1 MESNLIQQLN
11 SFGFTQNES
20 KAYITLIKQFP
31 ATGYEISQR
40 SGVPRSAIYDIMHR
54 LELNGIVSP
63 EGGKPVRYNPI
74 PPDQLAIKLSSQFE
88 HNIHELRTLFEEY
101 NTNSIQEN
109 TWNIKGYQ
117 AMIDQARSLID
128 NSKESILCSIWNREY
143 HEIESQLKKAVG
155 RGIKTVCFS
164 FTKIDNPVSTLFSY
178 GLSEDD
184 LREIWHR
191 QIVMIVDKRIILL
204 GSAEKS
210 LENRSIWTNNPALR
224 NIALNYI
231 ILDMTLYSQRQKVD
245 IEPYPSYFMAE
256 ESKGLE
262 DLLEKSEKE

>member
-1 MESNLIQQLN
+1 MESSLIQQLN

-54 LELNGIVSP
+54 LELNGIVST
-63 EGGKPVRYNPI
+63 EGGKPVRYIPI

-88 HNIHELRTLFEEY
+88 HNIHELRLLFNEY
-101 NTNSIQEN
+101 NTDSMQED

-117 AMIDQARSLID
+117 AMIDQARSIID
-128 NSKESILCSIWNREY
+128 NASESILCSMWNRE
-143 HEIESQLKKAVG
+143 HVEMKSQLEKAVA
-155 RGIKTVCFS
+155 RNVKTVCFS
-164 FTKIDNPVSTLFSY
+164 FTEILNPVCTIFGYDL
-178 GLSEDD
+178 EEKD

-191 QIVMIVDKRIILL
+191 QIVLVADKEVILL

-210 LENRSIWTNNPALR
+210 LDNRSIWTNNPALR

-231 ILDMTLYSQRQKVD
+231 ILDMTLFSQRQNIDINPYTSSFMPEASVD
-245 IEPYPSYFMAE
+245 
-256 ESKGLE
+256 LE
-262 DLLEKSEKE
+262 VLL